1 MRASYMRA
9 SEASGKNNRRAKGEQ
24 QNEPPRFSGRVLSP
38 GTLAAITSITCEAW
52 YARSTS
58 AGGDTY
64 PDPVGMEG
72 TPVGDG
78 RTGAVIS
85 GPRRV
90 FWKCHRYLTPRSG

>member
-64 PDPVGMEG
+64 PDPAGMEG
-72 TPVGDG
+72 TPVTGELGLLSPAPDG
-78 RTGAVIS
+78 FS
-85 GPRRV
+85 G
-90 FWKCHRYLTPRSG
+90 SAIDI

>member
-64 PDPVGMEG
+64 PDRRGWRVRLWG
-72 TPVGDG
+72 TGELGLLSPAPDG
-78 RTGAVIS
+78 FS
-85 GPRRV
+85 G
-90 FWKCHRYLTPRSG
+90 SAIDI